1 MEYGSKEWWEEVE
14 RLEEEADGVFACV
27 PPMRFA
33 TYRVLMGPRL
43 LTEFHF
49 DLAGKIFGSAMP
61 FGLYDPD
68 GQLLPAL
75 KSVNV
80 SVVVLLA
87 DIEECREKSGR
98 DLVSL
103 YQEEGLTVLPFP
115 IPNYGIPHH
124 ESLSDTLTETI
135 ARATQGQNIL
145 IHCSAGI
152 GRTPFFAALL
162 AKKVLGL
169 SGIEA
174 IRWIWQNKP
183 DALLT
188 PSQILLIIE
197 GEQVGF

>member
-1 MEYGSKEWWEEVE
+1 MEYGSEEWWEEVE
-14 RLEEEADGVFACV
+14 RLEEKAGGAFACT
-27 PPMRFA
+27 PPMRSA
-33 TYRVLMGPRL
+33 TYRVLVESHL

-61 FGLYDPD
+61 FGLYDPE

-75 KSVNV
+75 KGVNV

-87 DIEECREKSGR
+87 DIDECREKSGR

-103 YQEEGLTVLPFP
+103 YQQEGLSVLPLP
-115 IPNYGIPHH
+115 IPNFGIPNW

-135 ARATQGQNIL
+135 TRATQGQNIL

-152 GRTPFFAALL
+152 GRTPLFAALL

-174 IRWIWQNKP
+174 IQWIWQNKP

-188 PSQILLIIE
+188 PPQILLIVE
-197 GEQVGF
+197 GDRN

>member
-1 MEYGSKEWWEEVE
+1 MEYGSEEWFKELYD
-14 RLEEEADGVFACV
+14 LEEQADGAFCCS
-27 PPMRFA
+27 PPMRNS
-33 TYRVLMGPRL
+33 TYSVLMGPRL

-49 DLAGKIFGSAMP
+49 DLTGKIFGSAMP

-124 ESLSDTLTETI
+124 KSLGDTLTETI

-152 GRTPFFAALL
+152 GRTPLFAALL

-188 PSQILLIIE
+188 PPQILLIME
-197 GEQVGF
+197 GEC

>member
-1 MEYGSKEWWEEVE
+1 MKYGSKEWWEEVE
-14 RLEEEADGVFACV
+14 RLEEEAGGAFACS
-27 PPMRFA
+27 PSSHYA
-33 TYRVLMGPRL
+33 TYRALMGPRL

-61 FGLYDPD
+61 FGLYDPE

-75 KSVNV
+75 KDVNV

-98 DLVSL
+98 DLFSL
-103 YQEEGLTVLPFP
+103 YQQEGLSVLPLP
-115 IPNYGIPHH
+115 IPNFGIPNW
-124 ESLSDTLTETI
+124 ESLRDTLTETI

-152 GRTPFFAALL
+152 GRTPLFAALL
-162 AKKVLGL
+162 AKNILGL

-188 PSQILLIIE
+188 PPQILLIIE
-197 GEQVGF
+197 GDRN

>member
-1 MEYGSKEWWEEVE
+1 MEDKDEKWLDELYD
-14 RLEEEADGVFACV
+14 LEEQADGAFCCS
-27 PPMRFA
+27 PPMHNS
-33 TYRVLMGPRL
+33 TYSVLMGPHL

-61 FGLYDPD
+61 FGLYDLE
-68 GQLLPAL
+68 GKLLPAL
-75 KSVNV
+75 KNVNV

-124 ESLSDTLTETI
+124 ESLDDTLTETI
-135 ARATQGQNIL
+135 ARAMQGQNIL

-152 GRTPFFAALL
+152 GRTPLFAALL

-188 PSQILLIIE
+188 PPQILLIIE
-197 GEQVGF
+197 SDGR